1 MLVSMTGFARMD
13 GQQDATRWSFEA
25 RSVNGRGLDIRCRLP
40 AGWGDLEGQAREE
53 AGRRF
58 RRGSIQIGLQLARAA
73 EAPRLRLNQAMLDQV
88 IAAAESLRLRLPE
101 ARLSLDGLLAVPGVI
116 EPAAAEESEAER
128 ARLRAALLAG
138 MVALLDRLAEAR
150 AAEGARLAPVLSGHL
165 DEIARLG
172 AEADRVAAGRGESL
186 RLRLRQQIAAL
197 IEAAPGLPED
207 RLAQEAALLFT
218 RIDVREE
225 IDRLN
230 GHVAAARALLESG
243 EAVGRQLDFLTQE
256 LNREA
261 NTLCAK
267 AADLALTRLGLD
279 LKAAIERLR
288 EQVQNVE

>member
-1 MLVSMTGFARMD
+1 MLVSMTGFACVD
-13 GQQDATRWSFEA
+13 GQESETRWSFEA
-25 RSVNGRGLDIRCRLP
+25 RSVNGRGLDLRFRFP
-40 AGWGDLEGQAREE
+40 AGWGDLEALAREE

-58 RRGSIQIGLQLARAA
+58 RRGSIQIGLQLARAM

-88 IAAAESLRLRLPE
+88 IAAAEALRARLPE
-101 ARLSLDGLLAVPGVI
+101 ARLNLDGLLALPGVI
-116 EPAAAEESEAER
+116 ESAAMDETEAER
-128 ARLRAALLAG
+128 ARLRAVLAAG
-138 MVALLDRLAEAR
+138 LAEVLDRLALAR
-150 AAEGARLAPVLSGHL
+150 AAEGARLGPVLSGHL

-172 AEADRVAAGRGESL
+172 HAADEAAAARGAGL
-186 RLRLRQQIAAL
+186 RARLREQIAAL

-267 AADLALTRLGLD
+267 AADLALTRLGLE

>member
-1 MLVSMTGFARMD
+1 
-13 GQQDATRWSFEA
+13 
-25 RSVNGRGLDIRCRLP
+25 
-40 AGWGDLEGQAREE
+40 
-53 AGRRF
+53 
-58 RRGSIQIGLQLARAA
+58 LA
-73 EAPRLRLNQAMLDQV
+73 Q
-88 IAAAESLRLRLPE
+88 
-101 ARLSLDGLLAVPGVI
+101 
-116 EPAAAEESEAER
+116 
-128 ARLRAALLAG
+128 
-138 MVALLDRLAEAR
+138 AR
-150 AAEGARLAPVLSGHL
+150 AAEGARLVPVLAGHL

-172 AEADRVAAGRGESL
+172 RAADEAAAARGEGL
-186 RLRLRQQIAAL
+186 RARLREQIAAL

-230 GHVAAARALLESG
+230 GHVAAARALFESG

-267 AADLALTRLGLD
+267 ASDLALTRIGLD